1 MFNFFKKKTDT
12 EMEIENYENKPT
24 AVHFSEIP
32 SGDFSLTVEDV
43 FSITGRGIVV
53 VGKVS
58 QGEIRVG
65 DAVSIVGMGGSIKA
79 TTRIVGIEMF
89 RKILDYAKTGDNVGL
104 LLSEISKS
112 NVSAGDRIVK

>member
-12 EMEIENYENKPT
+12 EIEIENYQNKP
-24 AVHFSEIP
+24 ASVHYSEIP

-43 FSITGRGIVV
+43 FSITGRGVVV

-65 DAVSIVGMGGSIKA
+65 DMVNIVGMGGNIKA
-79 TTRIVGIEMF
+79 TTKIAGIEMF
-89 RKILDYAKTGDNVGL
+89 RKLLDYAKTGDNVGL

-112 NVSAGDRIVK
+112 DVSAGDRIAK